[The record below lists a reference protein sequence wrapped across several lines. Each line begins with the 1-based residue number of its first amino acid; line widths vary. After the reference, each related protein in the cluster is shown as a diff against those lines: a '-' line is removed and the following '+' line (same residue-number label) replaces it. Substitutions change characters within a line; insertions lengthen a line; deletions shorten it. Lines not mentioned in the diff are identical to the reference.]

1 MDNVVMMDERDERNA
16 WTLNR
21 FLRLGAI
28 VVLVIVLIYLLKDY
42 LMPKE
47 ELPSLGIESP
57 SVIELSQIEIKG
69 MKGGFL

>member
-1 MDNVVMMDERDERNA
+1 MDNVVMLEERDERNA

-21 FLRLGAI
+21 IVRLAAI
-28 VVLVIVLIYLLKDY
+28 AVLVAVLVYLLKDY
-42 LMPKE
+42 IMPKE
-47 ELPSLGIESP
+47 QLPSLGIESP

>member
-1 MDNVVMMDERDERNA
+1 MDNIVMLEERDERNT
-16 WTLNR
+16 WTLQR
-21 FLRLGAI
+21 FVRLAAI
-28 VVLVIVLIYLLKDY
+28 VVLVGLLIYLLKDY

-47 ELPSLGIESP
+47 QLPSLGVESP